1 MSMGELIQV
10 SSRVASEERERRNGH
25 SGQVIWLTGLSGA
38 GKSTI
43 AMALERQLFDEGKH
57 VYVLDGDIIRT
68 GLCQDLGFSQT
79 DRIENIRRI
88 GEVARIMADSCLI
101 VIVAFISPFRA
112 DRDQVR
118 EGMAKGRFI
127 EIFVN
132 APLEVCEQRD
142 TKGLYTRARRGEIA
156 DFTGIS
162 SPYEPPLAPELELR
176 TDQLSVNEA
185 VNSISNLVTT
195 TLPSD

>member
-1 MSMGELIQV
+1 MGELIQV
-10 SSRVASEERERRNGH
+10 SSRVAPEERECRNGH
-25 SGQVIWLTGLSGA
+25 LGQIIWLTGLSGA

-43 AMALERQLFDEGKH
+43 AMALERKLFDENRH
-57 VYVLDGDIIRT
+57 VYVLDGDIVRT
-68 GLCQDLGFSQT
+68 GLCRDLGFSMT
-79 DRIENIRRI
+79 DRAENIRRI
-88 GEVARIMADSCLI
+88 GEVSMIMADSGLI

-118 EGMAKGRFI
+118 KSMAKGRFT
-127 EIFVN
+127 EVFVN
-132 APLEVCEQRD
+132 APMEVCEQRD

-162 SPYEPPLAPELELR
+162 SPYEPPLVPELELR

-185 VNSISNLVTT
+185 VNSILKLVKFA
-195 TLPSD
+195 LPAN